1 MNNENLSLFLFIITY
16 LSIVGGIIS
25 YFVFGIKYLIEDYEL
40 FNACENSNLW
50 IYVLITLIITSNK
63 NTINQNIELVYN
75 NYRIYVMAGLIEFGF
90 AIWGYVELFL
100 KNCDS
105 LQSSNL
111 WKFGLTTAI
120 LQTIFGSIFISKRN
134 T

>member
-1 MNNENLSLFLFIITY
+1 
-16 LSIVGGIIS
+16 
-25 YFVFGIKYLIEDYEL
+25 
-40 FNACENSNLW
+40 
-50 IYVLITLIITSNK
+50 
-63 NTINQNIELVYN
+63 
-75 NYRIYVMAGLIEFGF
+75 MAGLIEFGF
-90 AIWGYVELFL
+90 AIWGYVELFF

>member
-1 MNNENLSLFLFIITY
+1 MNNEKISLFLFIITY

-25 YFVFGIKYLIEDYEL
+25 YFVFGIKYLIEDYEI
-40 FNACENSNLW
+40 FNACEYSNLW

-90 AIWGYVELFL
+90 AIWGYVELFF